1 MKIKRHA
8 FAVAACELVPVPLL
22 DTALQNVVR
31 RSLVRGIAETSGLK
45 LEPYEIQALA
55 DEELAPAK
63 RALVWPVK
71 KLLSKVFFP
80 LSMGLA
86 VYAGWKTIELAD
98 EMLQRM

>member
-8 FAVAACELVPVPLL
+8 LAVAACELVPVPLL

-31 RSLVRGIAETSGLK
+31 RNLVRGIAETSGLK